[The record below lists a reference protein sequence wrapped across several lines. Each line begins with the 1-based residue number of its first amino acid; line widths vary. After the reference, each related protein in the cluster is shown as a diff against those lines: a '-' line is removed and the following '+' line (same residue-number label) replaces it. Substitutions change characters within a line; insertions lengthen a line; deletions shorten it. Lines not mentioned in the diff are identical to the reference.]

1 MIFVIFFLL
10 NYVFETPSESSNSSG
25 PHYVRSGL
33 NHTVNIFLP
42 HYKEI
47 LRELRITYVL
57 CENFK
62 KMCLEELKKIK
73 KEIEKEMNHRVRKS
87 LIEKKETL
95 KEIIRIHNENLY
107 YVWHFRKT
115 FHTVRTFMKK
125 LKGKKVTEARYEF
138 PQQFGFNY
146 FHSQLEEIQEFN
158 LLWDM
163 IPITDYLFQFDDD
176 IKNSAKELYENYAKV
191 YRSVND
197 TNIITKSEYKYLENW
212 YKGRLMEE
220 SSLCKIF

>member
-1 MIFVIFFLL
+1 
-10 NYVFETPSESSNSSG
+10 
-25 PHYVRSGL
+25 
-33 NHTVNIFLP
+33 
-42 HYKEI
+42 
-47 LRELRITYVL
+47 
-57 CENFK
+57 
-62 KMCLEELKKIK
+62 
-73 KEIEKEMNHRVRKS
+73 
-87 LIEKKETL
+87 
-95 KEIIRIHNENLY
+95 
-107 YVWHFRKT
+107 
-115 FHTVRTFMKK
+115 MKK